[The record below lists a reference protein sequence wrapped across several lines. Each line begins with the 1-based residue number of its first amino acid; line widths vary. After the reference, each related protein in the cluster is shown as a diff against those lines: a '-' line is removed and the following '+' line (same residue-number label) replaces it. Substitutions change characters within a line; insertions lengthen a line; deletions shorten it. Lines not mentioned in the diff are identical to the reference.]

1 MTPRPI
7 VRSTPRRALERLL
20 AAGIDPLLARL
31 YAARGIEHPAETDTA
46 LARLLPPEAMKG
58 TREAAELLAEAID
71 AQARIVVIG
80 DYDCDGATATAV
92 AVRALRAMGAHV
104 DFLVPNR
111 FTYGYGLSPEIVA
124 LAAERFAPDVLIT
137 VDNGI
142 ASVEGAAAARA
153 LGMSLVITDHHLPGD
168 VLPEADAIVNPNQPG
183 CDFPSKAIAGVGV
196 VFYVMLALRAE
207 LRRRGTFSTRPEP
220 NLAQL
225 LDLVALGTVADVVRL
240 DHNNRILVAQGLA
253 RIRAGRMQPGIRAL
267 FQVARR
273 DPARATAQDLGF
285 FLGPRLN
292 AAGRLE
298 DMSLGIACL
307 IEDDPSRALELAQR
321 LEDIN
326 RERRGIE
333 AQMREQAELALDA
346 LTLEGRATLTLF
358 HPEWHQGV
366 IGIVAGRIKERHH
379 RPVFAFAPGDEDLLK
394 GSGRSVPGLHL
405 RDALDWISKKHPGLL
420 LRFGGHAMAAG
431 VTLRAADLARFE
443 QAFEEAAQTIGTEA
457 LGVAELPTDGSLPL
471 EALTLT
477 TVGRLE
483 GEVWGQGFSA
493 PLFLD
498 TFTVLEQ
505 RLLKEAHLQLKLHR
519 DRQPCEA
526 IFFGHA
532 EPLPAQ
538 VELAYRPVR
547 DAWNGVERLR
557 LQIELARPAG
567 VEPDSV

>member
-7 VRSTPRRALERLL
+7 VRPTPRRALERLL
-20 AAGIDPLLARL
+20 EAGIDPLLARL

-58 TREAAELLAEAID
+58 TREAAELLADAIE
-71 AQARIVVIG
+71 AQAHIVVVG

-92 AVRALRAMGAHV
+92 AVRALRALGARA

-124 LAAERFAPDVLIT
+124 LAAERFSPDVLIT

-168 VLPEADAIVNPNQPG
+168 VLPEADAIVDPNQPG

-207 LRRRGTFSTRPEP
+207 LRQRGAFAARPEP

-240 DHNNRILVAQGLA
+240 DHNNRILVTQGLS

-307 IEDDPSRALELAQR
+307 LEDDPSRALELAQR

-366 IGIVAGRIKERHH
+366 IGIVAGRIKERYH
-379 RPVFAFAPGDEDLLK
+379 RPVFAFAPGEGDLLK
-394 GSGRSVPGLHL
+394 GSGRSLPGLHL

-443 QAFEEAAQTIGTEA
+443 QAFEEAAHTIGTEA

-471 EALTLT
+471 EALTLA
-477 TVGRLE
+477 TVGKLE
-483 GEVWGQGFSA
+483 GEVWGQGF
-493 PLFLD
+493 PPPVFLD
-498 TFTVLEQ
+498 AFTVTEQ
-505 RLLKEAHLQLKLHR
+505 RLLKEAHLQLKLR
-519 DRQPCEA
+519 RARQSCEA

-532 EPLPAQ
+532 EPLPSE
-538 VELAYRPVR
+538 VELAYRPIR

-567 VEPDSV
+567 VEVGSV

>member
-1 MTPRPI
+1 MTPRPT
-7 VRSTPRRALERLL
+7 VRPTPRRALERLL
-20 AAGIDPLLARL
+20 EAGIDPLLARL

-46 LARLLPPEAMKG
+46 LTRLLPPEAMKG
-58 TREAAELLAEAID
+58 TREAAELLADAIE
-71 AQARIVVIG
+71 AQAHIVVVG

-168 VLPEADAIVNPNQPG
+168 VLPEADAIVDPNQPG

-207 LRRRGTFSTRPEP
+207 LRHRGAFAARPEP

-240 DHNNRILVAQGLA
+240 DHNNRILVTQGLA
-253 RIRAGRMQPGIRAL
+253 RIRAGRMQAGMRAL

-307 IEDDPSRALELAQR
+307 LEDDPSRALELAQR

-346 LTLEGRATLTLF
+346 LALEGRATLTLF

-366 IGIVAGRIKERHH
+366 IGIVAGRIKERYH

-443 QAFEEAAQTIGTEA
+443 QAFEEAAHTIGTEA

-471 EALTLT
+471 EALTLA

-483 GEVWGQGFSA
+483 GEVWGQGF
-493 PLFLD
+493 PPPVFLD
-498 TFTVLEQ
+498 AFTVTEQ
-505 RLLKEAHLQLKLHR
+505 RLLKDAHLQLKLR
-519 DRQPCEA
+519 RARQSCEA

-532 EPLPAQ
+532 EPLPSE
-538 VELAYRPVR
+538 VELAYRPIR

-557 LQIELARPAG
+557 LQIELARPAE
-567 VEPDSV
+567 VEAGSV

>member
-7 VRSTPRRALERLL
+7 VRPTPRRALERLL
-20 AAGIDPLLARL
+20 EAGIDPLLARL
-31 YAARGIEHPAETDTA
+31 YAARGIEHPAEADTA
-46 LARLLPPEAMKG
+46 LTRLLPPEAMKG
-58 TREAAELLAEAID
+58 TREAAELLADAIE
-71 AQARIVVIG
+71 AQARIVVVG

-92 AVRALRAMGAHV
+92 AVRALRALGARA

-142 ASVEGAAAARA
+142 ASVEGAATARA

-168 VLPEADAIVNPNQPG
+168 VLPEADAIVDPNQPG

-207 LRRRGTFSTRPEP
+207 LRHRGAFAARPEP

-240 DHNNRILVAQGLA
+240 DHNNRILVTQGLS
-253 RIRAGRMQPGIRAL
+253 RIRAGRMQAGMRAL

-307 IEDDPSRALELAQR
+307 LEDDPSRALELAQR

-346 LTLEGRATLTLF
+346 LALEGRATLTLF

-366 IGIVAGRIKERHH
+366 IGIVAGRIKERYH

-443 QAFEEAAQTIGTEA
+443 QAFEEAAHTIGTEA

-471 EALTLT
+471 EALTLA

-483 GEVWGQGFSA
+483 GEVWGQGF
-493 PLFLD
+493 PPPVFLD
-498 TFTVLEQ
+498 AFTVTEQ
-505 RLLKEAHLQLKLHR
+505 RLLKDAHLQLKLR
-519 DRQPCEA
+519 RARQSCEA

-532 EPLPAQ
+532 EPLPSE
-538 VELAYRPVR
+538 VELAYRPIR

-557 LQIELARPAG
+557 LQIELARPAE
-567 VEPDSV
+567 VEAGSV